1 MLKLSL
7 LPTPAAPSYPGA
19 VTRHIRPALPHE
31 AAALAALVRAAYA
44 HYVPRLGRE
53 PGPMGDDYAARIAA
67 GQAWVMEEA
76 GAILGLLVLEDTAEG
91 MLLDNIAAAAPG
103 QGVGRRLMAFAE
115 EEARRRGHG
124 RIWLY
129 THARMVENIALYTR
143 LGYAETHRAMQDGY
157 DRVFMAK
164 AL

>member
-1 MLKLSL
+1 MDH
-7 LPTPAAPSYPGA
+7 A
-19 VTRHIRPALPHE
+19 IRPARPHE
-31 AAALAALVRAAYA
+31 APALTALVRAAYA

-67 GQAWVMEEA
+67 GQVWVLEEVDGIA
-76 GAILGLLVLEDTAEG
+76 GLLVLEDTPEG
-91 MLLDNIAAAAPG
+91 LLLDNIAAAIPG
-103 QGVGRRLMAFAE
+103 RGVGRTLMDFAE
-115 EEARRRGHG
+115 TEARRRGHA

-129 THARMVENIALYTR
+129 THARMVENIVLYTR
-143 LGYAETHRAMQDGY
+143 LGYAETHRAVQDGF